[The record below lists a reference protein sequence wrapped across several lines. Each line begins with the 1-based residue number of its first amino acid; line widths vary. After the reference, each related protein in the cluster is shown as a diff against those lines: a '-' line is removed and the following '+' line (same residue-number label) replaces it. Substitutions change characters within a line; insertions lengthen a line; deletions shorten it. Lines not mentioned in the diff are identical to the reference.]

1 MVKTPQQSS
10 PKPQMR
16 KVPRVDITLNDTE
29 EPKAMQR
36 PYTTKFIG
44 VRAKRIIKENT
55 NFVKLN

>member
-1 MVKTPQQSS
+1 
-10 PKPQMR
+10 MR

-44 VRAKRIIKENT
+44 VRAKRLIKENT